1 MPVLLFTLGVLG
13 LTAGLVVFSYL
24 DRVYRELGRVTTGR
38 VHEHLDVFES
48 EIEPRLGTDRRR
60 SATSFSLLVRF
71 WLALVAVETAR
82 GVSFFV
88 PGTAESLAEMVF
100 FLGAEVVVAMHLL
113 PSILLAR
120 TSGRWL
126 RPLVPVVRVFV
137 ALVWPVRTVLDF
149 LVSLL
154 RLSEEREGDTRPEQ
168 QAIEAL
174 VEAATEEG
182 ILEQDEARLIEQV
195 VEFSDKRVRDVMTPR
210 PDVVAI
216 ASSASVE
223 ELRHLIVETKFSRLP
238 VYDGSL
244 DDVIGIVFA
253 RDILQVPERDAA
265 RRTVRELVRP
275 ALFIPETK
283 MGSDLLK
290 EMQRKNQQMAIV
302 IDEYGSTAGIVT
314 VEDLVE
320 EIVGEIGEED
330 RAPTPDVVRE
340 AGGSLVMRGSVSLE
354 KIREL
359 FGVELGESARS
370 TGSTT
375 VAGLLNSV
383 AGHVP
388 ASGEIIDFD
397 GLRFEVLEA
406 NQRKVL
412 RLRARRQ
419 PAQPAPRAASAGPA

>member
-1 MPVLLFTLGVLG
+1 
-13 LTAGLVVFSYL
+13 
-24 DRVYRELGRVTTGR
+24 
-38 VHEHLDVFES
+38 
-48 EIEPRLGTDRRR
+48 
-60 SATSFSLLVRF
+60 
-71 WLALVAVETAR
+71 
-82 GVSFFV
+82 
-88 PGTAESLAEMVF
+88 
-100 FLGAEVVVAMHLL
+100 
-113 PSILLAR
+113 
-120 TSGRWL
+120 
-126 RPLVPVVRVFV
+126 VRVFV